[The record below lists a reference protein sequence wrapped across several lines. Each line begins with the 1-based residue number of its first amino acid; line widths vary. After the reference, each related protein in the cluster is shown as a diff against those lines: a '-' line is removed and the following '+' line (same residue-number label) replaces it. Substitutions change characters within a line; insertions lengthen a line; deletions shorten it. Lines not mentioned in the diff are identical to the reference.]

1 MKQIKK
7 QIKRLKKQE
16 RNYTTN
22 INDSFILKS
31 IFNISYNICE
41 VYFKI

>member
-22 INDSFILKS
+22 INGSFILKS
-31 IFNISYNICE
+31 IL
-41 VYFKI
+41 

>member
-31 IFNISYNICE
+31 IL
-41 VYFKI
+41 